1 MIFSIRTKTFNRK
14 PKTENRKLSTALLW
28 LMALALVI
36 GSCGRGPLPKGPVIV
51 FGSPDSPRLR
61 QAVAGL
67 QAALLN
73 EGPVEVVCAPEF
85 GPEARETLRR
95 VRERRPRLLVVLG
108 TPALL
113 LAAPMVKQIPLV
125 FGLVADP
132 YFTRAAFDQTHPETH
147 QENVTGIASPAP
159 LEAAFKHSDSL
170 LGKGPGGLLYDPND
184 GVAVDLARRFEQ
196 EAPRFGVQP
205 LTETSPGAATDA
217 EGLARLM
224 QRGARVIYL
233 PPTPSAT
240 RYAPLLLD
248 WGRRMRV
255 RVVSG
260 LPEGPRQGAVLWVA
274 LDYRRLGED
283 IGDLARRVLKGER
296 PETIPIAEKVP
307 LQIEVD
313 ETLARKWSG
322 YPPVNSMGEKGQ
334 AEKEGKP

>member
-36 GSCGRGPLPKGPVIV
+36 GSCGRGPLQKGPVIV

-67 QAALLN
+67 QAALLK

-113 LAAPMVKQIPLV
+113 LAAPMVKQIPMV

-132 YFTRAAFDQTHPETH
+132 YFTRAAFDPAHPETH

-159 LEAAFKHSDSL
+159 LEAAFKHGASL
-170 LGKGPGGLLYDPND
+170 LGKGPWGLLYDPND

-205 LTETSPGAATDA
+205 LTETSAGAATDA

-233 PPTPSAT
+233 PPTRQRDSLCTA
-240 RYAPLLLD
+240 AA
-248 WGRRMRV
+248 
-255 RVVSG
+255 G
-260 LPEGPRQGAVLWVA
+260 LGPPDESPG
-274 LDYRRLGED
+274 
-283 IGDLARRVLKGER
+283 GER
-296 PETIPIAEKVP
+296 PPRRISSRGGLVGGPGLPA
-307 LQIEVD
+307 
-313 ETLARKWSG
+313 SG
-322 YPPVNSMGEKGQ
+322 GGDRGPGPTGPERGAAPNHPHCGKGPVTGRSG
-334 AEKEGKP
+334 